1 MLSLIL
7 IPFNLI
13 MNILTI
19 MNSVIL
25 LAILYGVYYIYTN
38 REQIYNKII
47 ELIGDIIEA
56 INLPTTNIR
65 KRRIKEILLSQ
76 LMNNYDE

>member
-19 MNSVIL
+19 INFVIL
-25 LAILYGVYYIYTN
+25 FAILYAVYYVYSN
-38 REQIYNKII
+38 REQVYDKFTDIF
-47 ELIGDIIEA
+47 GDIIEA
-56 INLPTTNIR
+56 INLPTTNMR